1 MADKIDPDDIPA
13 PGRLSG
19 LWDTAKTVIY
29 AIIIALGIRT
39 AAYEPFNIPSGSMI
53 PTLLIGDYL
62 FVSKFPYGY
71 SRFSFDFF
79 GELIGLS
86 KLPLNIGGKERRIW
100 FDLPKRG
107 DIAVFKL
114 PRDNSVDYIKR
125 IIGLPGDHIQMIESV
140 LHINGAAVGRER
152 IEDFVDTDRFGNS
165 RRAAQYIE
173 TLPNGVRHRVL
184 DMDPQGRLDSTRVF
198 VVPDGHFFAMGD
210 NRDNSQDSRVPN
222 AVGFIPAENLVG
234 RAEILF
240 YSTDCSAELWEPWL
254 WFTTT
259 RYARLF
265 QTVE

>member
-1 MADKIDPDDIPA
+1 MADEIDPDDMSA
-13 PGRLSG
+13 RGRLAA

-62 FVSKFPYGY
+62 FVAKYPYGY

-79 GELIGLS
+79 GDLIGLS
-86 KLPLNIGGKERRIW
+86 KLPLNIGGDERRIW
-100 FDLPKRG
+100 FDPPERG
-107 DIAVFKL
+107 DVAVFKL

-125 IIGLPGDHIQMIESV
+125 IIGLPGDHIQMINGV
-140 LHINGAAVGRER
+140 LQINGMPVKLER
-152 IEDFVDTDRFGNS
+152 IEDFAYIDRFGGT
-165 RRAAQYIE
+165 RPVPQYLE
-173 TLPNGVRHRVL
+173 TLPNGVTHRVL
-184 DMDPQGRLDSTRVF
+184 DINPDGPNDNTRVF
-198 VVPDGHFFAMGD
+198 VVPDGHYFAMGD

-240 YSTDCSAELWEPWL
+240 YSTDGSAEIWEPWL
-254 WFTTT
+254 WFTAT
-259 RYARLF
+259 RYSRLF